1 MGKMGENRG
10 INERGKSG
18 KKLIKN
24 INPKSSILNII
35 LCIFSYIRVIRQ
47 MLSEHL
53 LYIKIHYS
61 IEGKLLTSDK
71 FIIHKEK
78 RISELH
84 QRMREYRP
92 RKRKF

>member
-1 MGKMGENRG
+1 
-10 INERGKSG
+10 
-18 KKLIKN
+18 
-24 INPKSSILNII
+24 
-35 LCIFSYIRVIRQ
+35 

-53 LYIKIHYS
+53 LYIKIYYS
-61 IEGKLLTSDK
+61 IEGELLTSDK
-71 FIIHKEK
+71 FLIHKEK